1 MDSQLYRASGKSA
14 KFQEAQDTST
24 SFTISNLLQLKQTN
38 ASQNGEIEA
47 RMDNVLS
54 WTGKDRKPA
63 VWSDNSGYSESD
75 DSCDSRRQDIV
86 WTGDNHETQSNH
98 SDGSG
103 SSGSN
108 STNNDTRSIL
118 RFENSLQTNPLKRY
132 NAAITDAEARDKIS
146 LFYHKSMARQFPT
159 KERTPEQ
166 MEMRRRNTEA
176 ARVSRTKVKMAEL
189 LMQDEANEL
198 STTNAFYKQM
208 IASQLVYANELSKR
222 LDMRAVELNIF
233 ERVGRRTSY
242 MA

>member
-1 MDSQLYRASGKSA
+1 MDSQLYRASEKSA

-38 ASQNGEIEA
+38 TSQNGEIEA

-98 SDGSG
+98 SD
-103 SSGSN
+103 

-118 RFENSLQTNPLKRY
+118 HFNNSLQTNPLKRY

-146 LFYHKSMARQFPT
+146 LFYHKSMARQHPA

-176 ARVSRTKVKMAEL
+176 ARVSRTKAKMAEL

>member
-98 SDGSG
+98 SD
-103 SSGSN
+103 